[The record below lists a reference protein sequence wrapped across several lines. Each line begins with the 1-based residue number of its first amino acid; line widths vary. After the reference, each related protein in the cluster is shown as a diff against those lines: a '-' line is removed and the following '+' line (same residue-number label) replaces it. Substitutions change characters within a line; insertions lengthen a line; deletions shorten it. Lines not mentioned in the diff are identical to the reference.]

1 MQGLNYANNTG
12 VEKRMNAQRF
22 ISLIIT
28 HYQLILSGFF
38 LKQYLTALLF
48 FLSGINVLYFN
59 KYLIIDSYFQF
70 LEKLSKSF

>member
-1 MQGLNYANNTG
+1 MQGLNYATFTG
-12 VEKRMNAQRF
+12 VEKRMIAQRF

-28 HYQLILSGFF
+28 HYQLFLSGFF

-70 LEKLSKSF
+70 LEKLSNFF